1 MIRRLA
7 KLSKNSSLFLFGARG
22 TGKSTLIR
30 DLFSAENPLWID
42 LLLEKDEEVFGR
54 NPGELSA
61 LLNRK
66 NYDWVVIDEVQKVPK
81 LLDIVHLEIEKK
93 KTKFALTGSSA
104 RKLKRGAA
112 DLLAGR
118 AFTYNLYPFLRLELG
133 ERFSLNTALSLGSL
147 PGMMEFSELSDR
159 QEYLRSYVKTY
170 LKEEIIAEQVVR
182 QIQPFRDFLE
192 IAAQC
197 NGQIINYSKI
207 ARDIGVDDKTVQ
219 TYFQILEDTL
229 LGFMLPSFHRSIRKR
244 QREAPKFYFFD
255 PGVKRAL
262 DRTLR
267 MELLPQTYAY
277 GKAFE
282 HWVILEAM
290 RMNEYLRLDYQ
301 FMYLKTKDHAEIDL
315 VIERPGQKTLLV
327 EIKSTTQVQPE
338 AVKNLERFVNDWDA
352 PAEAQLWSQDPH
364 EKRLGSVLVLPWEKG
379 LMEAGLSLT

>member
-338 AVKNLERFVNDWDA
+338 TVKNLERFVNDWDA